1 MCYLTRQQFAQPPS
15 GGCVLKLEQNKQ
27 PATAKQA
34 ATFGWLCVETFSPFF
49 RRKNELAATFGWLC
63 VETSCCR
70 CPMIAPIAAAF
81 GRLCVETIKALLG
94 FLVGERQPSSCGC
107 VLKRPQL
114 LYFLPTYPAAAFA
127 RLCVETIK
135 IRLSP
140 MYFTSCRLRAAV
152 C

>member
-1 MCYLTRQQFAQPPS
+1 MQPPS
-15 GGCVLKLEQNKQ
+15 CGCVLKHPEKLEHYRHLVQPPSHGCVLKLN
-27 PATAKQA
+27 
-34 ATFGWLCVETFSPFF
+34 
-49 RRKNELAATFGWLC
+49 
-63 VETSCCR
+63 TSFK
-70 CPMIAPIAAAF
+70 PILTGKAAAF

-127 RLCVETIK
+127 RLCVETKIIFLAANSNSAATFGWLCVETIK